1 MKRFSWLRSRT
12 VKTLRREIH
21 LSWLDVKR
29 NFATPGI
36 QPTMMQNVGMPLKV
50 FSTQAMVL
58 GTLRLP
64 TRSGLSATRGSA
76 GQDFFFFFLV
86 ANLTT
91 VASLY
96 DVFGRFSLSSS
107 ARSSAYV
114 CISYGLK

>member
-58 GTLRLP
+58 GTADQKW
-64 TRSGLSATRGSA
+64 SQCYQGGGGGGGGL
-76 GQDFFFFFLV
+76 V
-86 ANLTT
+86 
-91 VASLY
+91 
-96 DVFGRFSLSSS
+96 
-107 ARSSAYV
+107 
-114 CISYGLK
+114 SYPDPP